1 MIQLKFKKNILT
13 PNLLHST
20 IKIHIRQTWKFIQKQ
35 QMQEA
40 KDEEE
45 KYQEA
50 HQWRY
55 SYNQDITL
63 KLQDH
68 LLQSQTSSCPL

>member
-1 MIQLKFKKNILT
+1 M
-13 PNLLHST
+13 
-20 IKIHIRQTWKFIQKQ
+20 FIQKL

-45 KYQEA
+45 KYQEV

-55 SYNQDITL
+55 TYNQDITL

-68 LLQSQTSSCPL
+68 LSLTQSS